1 MIFFMW
7 GETQVYGEGS
17 GVMLEPSGADCVPM
31 GDALT
36 ARLPARKFG
45 SKRLLALA
53 GDDRLVEQI
62 RRGNECAFEVAFERY
77 GGAILGFCRHMLGSR
92 EEAED
97 AVQHAFAAAFN
108 DLQRGGERQIAL
120 KPWLYT
126 IARNRCLSLLRARR
140 EQTAELEEIPTDGL
154 HEQVERR
161 AELRELLGDLRE
173 LPEEQRAAL
182 LLAEAADLSHAEVA
196 GVLGCEVTR
205 VKALVFRARSG
216 LIERREARE
225 TPCAE
230 IREQLANLRGGSLRR
245 SELRH
250 HLRQCPGCSD
260 YREQVRRQRQMFA
273 AALPVVPSMG
283 LKSSVLSAAG
293 IGGGAAGGGAA
304 AATGGAAAAG
314 GGGMAL
320 GGTVGSAAVAKVA
333 LVAVL
338 AGSGV
343 VAGEAAVER
352 VGGSDTSAP
361 AATAP
366 HRVDRE
372 ASASAPG
379 SERATHGS
387 DRGQSISAER
397 SHGRR
402 GAERSAARSNG
413 HSNAGT
419 RSKPAREKVGGRK
432 LGQIKRTE
440 QQRAAEPRGRG
451 QSNALA
457 RDQAKAPVQQKAPP
471 AKPAP
476 RPNAE
481 SSPSASQ
488 RAAAPP
494 TTPPTTP
501 PGQLKLPK

>member
-1 MIFFMW
+1 
-7 GETQVYGEGS
+7 
-17 GVMLEPSGADCVPM
+17 M
-31 GDALT
+31 GDVFT
-36 ARLPARKFG
+36 ARLPARTLG

-62 RRGNECAFEVAFERY
+62 RRGNERAFEVAFERY
-77 GGAILGFCRHMLGSR
+77 GAGILGFCRHMLGSP

-140 EQTAELEEIPTDGL
+140 EATAELEEIPTDGL
-154 HEQVERR
+154 HDQVERR
-161 AELRELLGDLRE
+161 VELRELLGDLRE
-173 LPEEQRAAL
+173 LPDEQRAAL

-196 GVLGCEVTR
+196 GVLGCEVAR

-225 TPCAE
+225 TPCAD

-250 HLRQCPGCSD
+250 HLRHCPGCSD

-273 AALPVVPSMG
+273 AALPVMPSMA

-304 AATGGAAAAG
+304 AVAGSGAAGVAAAG
-314 GGGMAL
+314 GGGVAL
-320 GGTVGSAAVAKVA
+320 GGTLGSAAVAKVA

-343 VAGEAAVER
+343 IAGDAAVER
-352 VGGSDTSAP
+352 TNGSD
-361 AATAP
+361 ATTPPGAAP
-366 HRVDRE
+366 HRSDRD
-372 ASASAPG
+372 AAGAGG
-379 SERATHGS
+379 SEGAS
-387 DRGQSISAER
+387 DRGQRMSAER

-402 GAERSAARSNG
+402 GAERSAERSNG

-419 RSKPAREKVGGRK
+419 RSKPGREKAAGGRR
-432 LGQIKRTE
+432 LGQVKRTE
-440 QQRAAEPRGRG
+440 KPKSVEPRARGEANALGRG
-451 QSNALA
+451 
-457 RDQAKAPVQQKAPP
+457 QAKAPVGDRAPTVE
-471 AKPAP
+471 PAP
-476 RPNAE
+476 RPRVQAE
-481 SSPSASQ
+481 RSSTLSEPVVAPTPATV
-488 RAAAPP
+488 RARRA
-494 TTPPTTP
+494 TPR
-501 PGQLKLPK
+501 GQLKLQK